1 MFKIIP
7 AIDIINGQAVRL
19 TKGDYTQVKIYSDDP
34 TQFAKKLEPFG
45 FIHLVDLDGAKAGRP
60 INLETLKKIRAA
72 VDCKLEVGGGIR
84 TKADAKTI
92 LELGIDQIILGSIAL
107 KDKKLTE
114 ELVSDH
120 GEKIVVGVD
129 TKNGRVAAEGW
140 LETSQTTGLAL
151 IKEMEK
157 IGIKTVICT
166 DIARDGT
173 LTGPNMELYKELTEH
188 TKTNIIASGGI
199 GNIDDVKAL
208 KKIKRLGG
216 IVIGKA
222 IYEGRVSIEE
232 LLELA

>member
-7 AIDIINGQAVRL
+7 AIDIINSQAVRL
-19 TKGDYTQVKIYSDDP
+19 TKGDYAQIKVYSDDP
-34 TQFAKKLEPFG
+34 AKFAKKFEPFG

-84 TKADAKTI
+84 TKTDAKTV
-92 LELGIDQIILGSIAL
+92 LNLGIDQIILGSIAL
-107 KDKKLTE
+107 KNKKLTE
-114 ELVSDH
+114 ELVSAY
-120 GEKIVVGVD
+120 GSKIVIGVD

-173 LTGPNMELYKELTEH
+173 LTGPNIELYQELTEQ
-188 TKTNIIASGGI
+188 TKINIVASGGI

-208 KKIKRLGG
+208 KKIKKLGG

-222 IYEGRVSIEE
+222 IYEERVSIEE